1 MKAARAVFI
10 WKAVSGD
17 STTMRTGA
25 ERIGTGRTGSEGT
38 GTEPTGIERIG
49 IEQIGI
55 EQIGIEVTWS
65 EGTWAIGTSQI
76 ASATIVEGL
85 RASMANG
92 TLKATPAESL
102 NSSQCPTAFD
112 KKCGHK
118 GGEVT
123 PSPSRHRDTKAPPTD
138 AALGNV
144 EVLEGR
150 RAQLGRVAHS
160 SLSYLDDSLGNNF
173 GDRVVPFRELEN
185 FQCCFVSRGETFDG
199 FPVERLP
206 LQ

>member
-17 STTMRTGA
+17 STTMTTGA

-55 EQIGIEVTWS
+55 EETWS
-65 EGTWAIGTSQI
+65 EGTWAIGTSQT

-102 NSSQCPTAFD
+102 NLCAIPISSRYRARTRYGRLA
-112 KKCGHK
+112 
-118 GGEVT
+118 
-123 PSPSRHRDTKAPPTD
+123 RIAP
-138 AALGNV
+138 
-144 EVLEGR
+144 
-150 RAQLGRVAHS
+150 
-160 SLSYLDDSLGNNF
+160 
-173 GDRVVPFRELEN
+173 
-185 FQCCFVSRGETFDG
+185 
-199 FPVERLP
+199 
-206 LQ
+206 